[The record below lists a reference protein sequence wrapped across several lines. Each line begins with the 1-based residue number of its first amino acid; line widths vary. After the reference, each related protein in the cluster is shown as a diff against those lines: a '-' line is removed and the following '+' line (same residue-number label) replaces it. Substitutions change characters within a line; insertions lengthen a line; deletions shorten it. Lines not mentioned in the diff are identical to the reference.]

1 MSKPDAARPRTRRTQ
16 EERSTATRTLLLD
29 ATVECL
35 IELGYSATTTTVIA
49 ERAGVSR
56 GAQMHHY
63 PTKAELMAAAVQ
75 HLAQR
80 IAAELSEDISRDLS
94 IRRPPTS
101 RDVAMASLD
110 AIWKRYASRLFEA
123 WVELWVAARTD
134 DDLRTLLAPT
144 EVQIRDSIR
153 VGLAQLSGPNMSD
166 ERYGELWSLTFYLL
180 QGMAFE
186 RALGM
191 ESRRSR
197 ERREARALEAW
208 KAILSDRLVTPA

>member
-1 MSKPDAARPRTRRTQ
+1 MSKPSAARPRIRRTQ

-80 IAAELSEDISRDLS
+80 IATELSDDLS
-94 IRRPPTS
+94 KDLRRRPPTS
-101 RDVAMASLD
+101 RAVAMASLD
-110 AIWKRYASRLFEA
+110 AIWKRYASPLFEA

-153 VGLAQLSGPNMSD
+153 AGLAELLGPNVPD
-166 ERYGELWSLTFYLL
+166 DRYGELWSLTFYLL
-180 QGMAFE
+180 QGMAF
-186 RALGM
+186 
-191 ESRRSR
+191 
-197 ERREARALEAW
+197 
-208 KAILSDRLVTPA
+208 

>member
-1 MSKPDAARPRTRRTQ
+1 
-16 EERSTATRTLLLD
+16 
-29 ATVECL
+29 V
-35 IELGYSATTTTVIA
+35 
-49 ERAGVSR
+49 
-56 GAQMHHY
+56 
-63 PTKAELMAAAVQ
+63 
-75 HLAQR
+75 
-80 IAAELSEDISRDLS
+80 DISRDLS
-94 IRRPPTS
+94 DRRRPTS

-110 AIWKRYASRLFEA
+110 AVWKRYASPLFEA

-144 EVQIRDSIR
+144 EVQIRDEIR
-153 VGLAQLSGPNMSD
+153 AGLAQLAGSNASE
-166 ERYGELWSLTFYLL
+166 ERDGELWSLTFYLL

-208 KAILSDRLVTPA
+208 KAIISARLDSSTDA